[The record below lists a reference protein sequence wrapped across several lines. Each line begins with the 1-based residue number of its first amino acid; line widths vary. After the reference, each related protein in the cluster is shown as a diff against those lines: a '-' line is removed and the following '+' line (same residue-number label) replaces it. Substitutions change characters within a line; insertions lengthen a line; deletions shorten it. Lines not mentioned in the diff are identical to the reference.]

1 MKSKILIVGGAGYI
15 GSHMVLRLAQAGYD
29 VVVFDNLSHGHR
41 DAVLAGEL
49 VVGDLAD
56 RAMLARL
63 FTAHRFDAVMHF
75 ASSIQV
81 GESVQ
86 QPARYYANNVGN
98 TLHLVEAMIEH
109 GVQRLIFSSTAA
121 IFGDPIRIP
130 IDEAHPRQPVNPYGW
145 SKSMVEQIL
154 ADCDCAHGLRS
165 VALRYFNAAGAHPDG
180 LLGERH
186 DPETHLIPLVLQA
199 ASGRRTHIG
208 VFGTDY
214 DTPDGTCI
222 RDYIHVQD
230 LAVAHV
236 QALEALERGDAFQA
250 YNLGTGRGHSV
261 REVVDCVG
269 RVLGTPVPH
278 SVGPRRAGDPPRLVA
293 AAERARAAFGF
304 APRFTD
310 LGAIVD
316 TAARW
321 RRDHPQGYRTRA

>member
-63 FTAHRFDAVMHF
+63 FAAHRFDAVMHF

-98 TLHLVEAMIEH
+98 TIHLVEAMIEH

-130 IDEAHPRQPVNPYGW
+130 IDETHPRQPVNPYGW

-222 RDYIHVQD
+222 RDYIHVMD
-230 LAVAHV
+230 LADAHWL
-236 QALEALERGDAFQA
+236 ALEYLAAGGRSTAF
-250 YNLGTGRGHSV
+250 NLGNGDGYSVQQVIDVARQVTGRAI
-261 REVVDCVG
+261 
-269 RVLGTPVPH
+269 PVQE
-278 SVGPRRAGDPPRLVA
+278 GPRRAGDPARLVA
-293 AAERARAAFGF
+293 DAARAREVLGWRPGRA
-304 APRFTD
+304 D
-310 LGAIVD
+310 LAQIVGD
-316 TAARW
+316 AWGWECTS
-321 RRDHPQGYRTRA
+321 

>member
-63 FTAHRFDAVMHF
+63 FAAHRFDAVMHF

-98 TLHLVEAMIEH
+98 TIHLVEAMIEH

-222 RDYIHVQD
+222 RDYIHVND
-230 LAVAHV
+230 LADAHV
-236 QALEALERGDAFQA
+236 RAVDYLLKGGATIAI
-250 YNLGTGRGHSV
+250 NLGTGNGTTVKELITAIETVS
-261 REVVDCVG
+261 G
-269 RVLGTPVPH
+269 RPMPIKRTE
-278 SVGPRRAGDPPRLVA
+278 RRPGDPPGLVA
-293 AAERARAAFGF
+293 SNTLAREV
-304 APRFTD
+304 
-310 LGAIVD
+310 LGWDPKHGIDDIIRSAWKWHS
-316 TAARW
+316 TFNG
-321 RRDHPQGYRTRA
+321 HST